1 MALSNNMPQKNPTQ
15 HIPQNTQKTNIKQKP
30 ARKKERFTLKAV
42 VKNTLSGLIIGSSML
57 VPGVSGGTTAIILG
71 IYDSLINAVSTI
83 FKRFTY
89 NFLFILQVTVGG
101 IAGILLFSNMILDLI
116 RKFEYPMM
124 YLFMGAMLGSIPS
137 LYRKG
142 KIKKFNPFYLLWI
155 IVGGGLV
162 YAMNFLPKN
171 KFSTMPT
178 NFSGYLMLFLCG
190 IVIAVAL
197 ILPGISTSHILLVMG
212 MYESVW
218 SAVSDLQIMYLFP
231 IFLGVMAGVLLTT
244 KILDSAMHR
253 FPAQT
258 HLLIIGFVLAS
269 LVDIFPGIP
278 NNYSIIA
285 CIAGFI
291 FGTGG
296 IYLISK

>member
-1 MALSNNMPQKNPTQ
+1 MAPNNNMPQKNP
-15 HIPQNTQKTNIKQKP
+15 PPKRPAQKK
-30 ARKKERFTLKAV
+30 ARFTPKSV
-42 VKNTLSGLIIGSSML
+42 IKHTISGLIIGSSML
-57 VPGVSGGTTAIILG
+57 VPGVSGGTMAIILG

-89 NFLFILQVTVGG
+89 NFLFILQVAVGG
-101 IAGILLFSNMILDLI
+101 IAGILLFSHMILGLI
-116 RKFEYPMM
+116 EKFKYPMM

-142 KIKKFNPFYLLWI
+142 KIKKFNPLYLIWVI
-155 IVGGGLV
+155 IGGVLV

-171 KFSTMPT
+171 KFTTIPT
-178 NFSGYLMLFLCG
+178 NFQGYVMLFLCG
-190 IVIAVAL
+190 AVIAIAL

-218 SAVSDLQIMYLFP
+218 SAVSDLNFLYLFP
-231 IFLGVMAGVLLTT
+231 IFLGVLAGVLLTT
-244 KILDSAMHR
+244 KILDSAMRR
-253 FPAQT
+253 FPSQT

-278 NNYSIIA
+278 SNYSIVA
-285 CIAGFI
+285 CIAGLI

>member
-1 MALSNNMPQKNPTQ
+1 MAQNNNMPQKNSPQQISQNYSKKKPT
-15 HIPQNTQKTNIKQKP
+15 
-30 ARKKERFTLKAV
+30 RKKAQFTLKSI
-42 VKNTLSGLIIGSSML
+42 VKNTLSGLVIGSSML
-57 VPGVSGGTTAIILG
+57 VPGVSGGTMAIILG
-71 IYDSLINAVSTI
+71 IYDSLINAVSTL

-89 NFLFILQVTVGG
+89 NFLFILQVAIGG
-101 IAGILLFSNMILDLI
+101 IVGILLFSHMILGLI
-116 RKFEYPMM
+116 ENFEYPMM

-142 KIKKFNPFYLLWI
+142 KIKKFNPLYLLWV

-171 KFSTMPT
+171 KFTTIPID
-178 NFSGYLMLFLCG
+178 FQGYVMLFLCG
-190 IVIAVAL
+190 AVIAIAL

-218 SAVSDLQIMYLFP
+218 LAVSDLNFLYLFP
-231 IFLGVMAGVLLTT
+231 IFLGVFAGVLLTT
-244 KILDSAMHR
+244 KILDSAMRR
-253 FPAQT
+253 FPTQT

-269 LVDIFPGIP
+269 LADIFPGIP
-278 NNYSIIA
+278 NNYLIVA
-285 CIAGFI
+285 CIAGLI
-291 FGTGG
+291 FGAGG